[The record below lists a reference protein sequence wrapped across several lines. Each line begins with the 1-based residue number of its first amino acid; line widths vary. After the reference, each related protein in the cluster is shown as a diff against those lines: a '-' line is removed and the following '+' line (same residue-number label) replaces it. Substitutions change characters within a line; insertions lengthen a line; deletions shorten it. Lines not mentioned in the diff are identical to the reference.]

1 MADRV
6 TPEQALSRTLA
17 SKAARR
23 QELARLPYEQKIAIA
38 LGLRTMALAMKQAA
52 VVAPKRSKDGR

>member
-1 MADRV
+1 MSERV

-38 LGLRTMALAMKQAA
+38 LELRALALSMKQP
-52 VVAPKRSKDGR
+52 VMAPKRPKGDR

>member
-1 MADRV
+1 MSERV

-38 LGLRTMALAMKQAA
+38 LELRALALSMKQAA
-52 VVAPKRSKDGR
+52 VVAPKRSKSDR